1 VRNPSCRAILLPG
14 AERLTVFSRRLPDY
28 DCRMRA
34 SPPPALEL
42 GAADAVEGRPFA
54 NAAETDRDAA
64 VMSAMLELQRTALRG
79 WPASKT
85 GPVISDDV
93 DHDGCKHFLAVPDA
107 AAILTARDVT
117 AIGFFGQ
124 AREGRDD
131 VRLFEIERGVV
142 ASFPLY
148 ASQGLLS
155 YYDRELEP
163 GTYGNLILFST
174 SDVPPDWY
182 ENEAHERAVETSP
195 HWYHSVRLHK
205 GTIPGRLLDG
215 GELTIERT
223 KYFDFDTRP
232 TWRALRRFTPA

>member
-1 VRNPSCRAILLPG
+1 VRA
-14 AERLTVFSRRLPDY
+14 
-28 DCRMRA
+28 
-34 SPPPALEL
+34 PPPALLLE
-42 GAADAVEGRPFA
+42 AADVVEGRPFA
-54 NAAETDRDAA
+54 EAAETERDRR
-64 VMSAMLELQRTALRG
+64 VMGAMLGLQRSVLRG

-93 DHDGCKHFLAVPDA
+93 DHTGCKHFLAVPDA
-107 AAILTARDVT
+107 AAILAAREVT

-155 YYDRELEP
+155 YYDRELEH

-174 SDVPPDWY
+174 ADVPRDWY

-205 GTIPGRLLDG
+205 GTIPGPLLDD

-223 KYFDFDTRP
+223 KYFDFDTSP
-232 TWRALRRFTPA
+232 TWRAQRTFTTA

>member
-1 VRNPSCRAILLPG
+1 
-14 AERLTVFSRRLPDY
+14 
-28 DCRMRA
+28 MRA
-34 SPPPALEL
+34 SPPRALAL

-54 NAAETDRDAA
+54 RAAETERDRR
-64 VMSAMLELQRTALRG
+64 VMSAMLGLERSVLRD

-85 GPVISDDV
+85 GPVISDEV
-93 DHDGCKHFLAVPDA
+93 DHTGCKHFLAVPDA
-107 AAILTARDVT
+107 AAILSARDVT

-131 VRLFEIERGVV
+131 ERLFEIERAVV

-148 ASQGLLS
+148 AGQGLLS

-174 SDVPPDWY
+174 SDVPRDWY

-195 HWYHSVRLHK
+195 QWYHSVRLHK
-205 GTIPGRLLDG
+205 GTIPGPLLG
-215 GELTIERT
+215 RRRLTIERT
-223 KYFDFDTRP
+223 KYFDFDTSP
-232 TWRALRRFTPA
+232 TWRALRTFTTA